1 MHMDADN
8 ASSSTRA
15 GDTRPPIIIMVI
27 VRILNWKTDR
37 KRENGDR
44 GGGGEGRREIKPELS
59 QGDAGIIETH
69 SKARALVRQ
78 KQRQTD
84 RKTDRASECVRETK
98 TKTGT
103 VAGRCKH
110 WSSSATILKSQ
121 CKENILVGKHILRQV
136 LKQQCNNY
144 NSQESVPQHISCI
157 MSQHRGLSRNLAWC
171 TTE

>member
-1 MHMDADN
+1 M
-8 ASSSTRA
+8 
-15 GDTRPPIIIMVI
+15 
-27 VRILNWKTDR
+27 KDR
-37 KRENGDR
+37 QKEREWGQR
-44 GGGGEGRREIKPELS
+44 GWGGGTEGDKPELS

-110 WSSSATILKSQ
+110 
-121 CKENILVGKHILRQV
+121 
-136 LKQQCNNY
+136 
-144 NSQESVPQHISCI
+144 
-157 MSQHRGLSRNLAWC
+157 
-171 TTE
+171 